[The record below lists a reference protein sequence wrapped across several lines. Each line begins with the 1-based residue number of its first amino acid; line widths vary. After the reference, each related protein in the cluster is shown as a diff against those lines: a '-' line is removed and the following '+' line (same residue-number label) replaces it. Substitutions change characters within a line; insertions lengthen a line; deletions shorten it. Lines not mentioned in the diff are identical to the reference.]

1 MVYIGLFVVALGA
14 ATLLPLQSEAALLA
28 LLLAGHEPVAV
39 IAVATA
45 GNVLGSLVN
54 YGLGRYL
61 QLYRGR
67 RWFPVSDEALRR
79 GEQHYRRFGRWSLLA
94 SWMPFVG
101 DPLTLIAGVLR
112 ERIGVFLLLVTLAK
126 GGRYVVLAVLAGSVQ
141 GFFSAAV

>member
-1 MVYIGLFVVALGA
+1 
-14 ATLLPLQSEAALLA
+14 
-28 LLLAGHEPVAV
+28 VAV